1 MSLVGNAFLNGEIRV
16 KMKERKDIEKK
27 WKDEVDKGGRV
38 SCNGAGGTTTM
49 MGLKE
54 RAFAPKVSVS
64 LEELVPQEH
73 FYRHVQKVLDLSF
86 VHDLV
91 RERYAVAGRPS
102 IDPVVFFKLQ
112 LVMFFEDIRSERLL
126 MRQVADRLSVRWY
139 LGYDLDEPLPDHSTL
154 SKIRLRY
161 GLSVFRRFFEAI
173 VEQCREAKLVWGKE
187 LYFDSTQVNANA
199 DLDSLTPRFAVEARA
214 AMQAH
219 LAALFDEED
228 EEIEQQE
235 ALGDGAATPQ
245 TDATAPLAIS
255 PSPLP
260 LPVVLSEEEQEELAA
275 NNAARHDWIEQEGRQ
290 QREVSGQ
297 YQRTADLRIST
308 TDPDATPMR
317 LKGGGIHLGY
327 HTHYVV
333 DGGKRRIILA
343 VLVVPGEVMDN
354 QPMLD
359 LLWYVYFRWRVR
371 PRHVTGDTKY
381 ATIENIKAL
390 EDAHIRAYVPL
401 PDWEHKTP
409 YYGPAQFTYDA
420 LHDQYRCP
428 QGQLLFPFH
437 REEQAHLVEYR
448 APAGTCNACPL
459 KIHCTPS
466 KRGRHFHRSFFADYQ
481 EHVKGYHQTQAY
493 QKAMNKRKV
502 WVEPLFA
509 EAKDWHGMRRFRL
522 RRLWRVECQAL
533 VTAAGQN
540 LKRLLRKRGWGRRP
554 FPTEAV
560 AAMPP
565 ASSQADD
572 PARHD
577 RLKSHRLSIAVASLA
592 SYCATNLFF
601 AIQINPFYCFIT
613 VIHHFMLLTKFN
625 IFPIINFLNVLTRIS
640 LPTENSALSISCF
653 PL

>member
-1 MSLVGNAFLNGEIRV
+1 
-16 KMKERKDIEKK
+16 
-27 WKDEVDKGGRV
+27 
-38 SCNGAGGTTTM
+38 M

-173 VEQCREAKLVWGKE
+173 VEQCRQAKLVWGKE

-228 EEIEQQE
+228 AEIEQQE
-235 ALGDGAATPQ
+235 ALGDGADTPQ
-245 TDATAPLAIS
+245 TAAAAPLAIS
-255 PSPLP
+255 PAPLP
-260 LPVVLSEEEQEELAA
+260 LPVVLSEAEQEELAA
-275 NNAARHDWIEQEGRQ
+275 NNAARHDWIEQEGRKP
-290 QREVSGQ
+290 REVSGQ

-317 LKGGGIHLGY
+317 LKGGGVHLGY

-333 DGGKRRIILA
+333 DGGKSRMILA

-359 LLWYVYFRWRVR
+359 LLWHVYFRWRVR
-371 PRHVTGDTKY
+371 PQQVTGDTKY
-381 ATIENIKAL
+381 GTIEIIKAI
-390 EDAHIRAYVPL
+390 EEAHIRAYVPL
-401 PDWEHKTP
+401 PDWEHMTP
-409 YYGPAQFTYDA
+409 YYGPVHFTYDA
-420 LHDQYRCP
+420 AHDLYHCP
-428 QGQLLFPFH
+428 QVFLLMKEGPGF
-437 REEQAHLVEYR
+437 
-448 APAGTCNACPL
+448 
-459 KIHCTPS
+459 
-466 KRGRHFHRSFFADYQ
+466 
-481 EHVKGYHQTQAY
+481 
-493 QKAMNKRKV
+493 
-502 WVEPLFA
+502 PLF
-509 EAKDWHGMRRFRL
+509 DH
-522 RRLWRVECQAL
+522 
-533 VTAAGQN
+533 
-540 LKRLLRKRGWGRRP
+540 
-554 FPTEAV
+554 
-560 AAMPP
+560 
-565 ASSQADD
+565 
-572 PARHD
+572 
-577 RLKSHRLSIAVASLA
+577 
-592 SYCATNLFF
+592 
-601 AIQINPFYCFIT
+601 INGT
-613 VIHHFMLLTKFN
+613 QV
-625 IFPIINFLNVLTRIS
+625 V
-640 LPTENSALSISCF
+640 
-653 PL
+653 